1 MISENTNTAES
12 NFRDAFERL
21 KTDSPIVL
29 PVNSEVSQNNVAK
42 EAGRVPSAL
51 RKSRFKSL
59 VAEIQE
65 YVATHRVE
73 RPESERQKLIKQ
85 RQKNR
90 STKERTADLKAQ
102 LSACAGLLVD
112 ANAQVAILSRRLS
125 DMEVR
130 MNDRNQE
137 ASIFPFTVSKPKSSP
152 RDCDSSSC

>member
-1 MISENTNTAES
+1 MISKNTNTAES

-21 KTDSPIVL
+21 KADSPIVL

-65 YVATHRVE
+65 YVKTHGVE

-85 RQKNR
+85 RQKSR
-90 STKERTADLKAQ
+90 STKERAADLKAQ

-112 ANAQVAILSRRLS
+112 ANAQIAILSRSLR

-130 MNDRNQE
+130 MNDRQPE
-137 ASIFPFTVSKPKSSP
+137 ASIFPFAVSKPKSTP
-152 RDCDSSSC
+152 RDRDSPSC

>member
-1 MISENTNTAES
+1 MILNNKNIAES
-12 NFRDAFERL
+12 NFREAFERL
-21 KTDSPIVL
+21 KADSPIVL

-59 VAEIQE
+59 VAEIQV
-65 YVATHRVE
+65 YVATHGLE

-85 RQKNR
+85 RQKSR
-90 STKERTADLKAQ
+90 SAKERAADLKAQ

-112 ANAQVAILSRRLS
+112 ANAQIAILSRRLR

-130 MNDRNQE
+130 MNDCHPE
-137 ASIFPFTVSKPKSSP
+137 ASIFPLSASKPKSTP
-152 RDCDSSSC
+152 RNSDRTS